1 MAEAGTIID
10 AFLIEVGLDPK
21 KFQDGRKKVSE
32 DFKRLR
38 DDTSKTGKGV
48 EETSKK
54 MAASVGALRNEVLRM
69 TLAFAGASSLTGFA
83 KNLVE
88 SDANAGRLAGNIGMI
103 TSELGAWEGAIQRV
117 GGKASD
123 VDNSLRAMT
132 QAFWDMQ
139 LTGRTQN
146 DAAFRQFGLTPA
158 DIAKGPAEMLLKI
171 SEASEKMSRPQF
183 YARAKFLGL
192 DDSTI
197 LLLEKG
203 RDGVEKLL
211 EEQRKL
217 GPATEESA
225 RKAQELQDKLAKLK
239 TAIEGEAR
247 PSIMSLVDWLLK
259 LTGDTKD
266 SEKALDELSLILV
279 PLAIGAAAAGAPFVA
294 LAAAIGAVAANWRD
308 LKSAWNSADSWWKSV
323 TDNMGSDTL
332 HDFFLSGFDKNRD
345 AIWGKSSSGGSKPV
359 KPTPAQTAAASKVL
373 GGMSGGLLS
382 TGTGGT
388 DPEIYRALAAKY
400 GAERAAGITA
410 GIKAEGGSLGMS
422 ANGAFGIG
430 QWRGDRQKELFRR
443 YGYAPSKAE
452 QLEFLM
458 WELEG
463 GDKGGASVMASKDRY
478 SALSNYI
485 GGYGWGFMRPSTKTD
500 NSGRIGDMRRG
511 YAALRSLEGR
521 HPSPASANVNIGSMT
536 INTRATDANGIA
548 RDIRES
554 ISRRV
559 VINQVNGGLH

>member
-247 PSIMSLVDWLLK
+247 PAIMSLVDWLLK

-266 SEKALDELSLILV
+266 SEKALDELSLVLV

-294 LAAAIGAVAANWRD
+294 LAAAIGAVAANWKE
-308 LKSAWNSADSWWKSV
+308 LKSAWNGADSWWKSV

-332 HDFFLSGFDKNRD
+332 HDFFLGGFDKNRD
-345 AIWGKSSSGGSKPV
+345 AIWGKSSGVGKTI
-359 KPTPAQTAAASKVL
+359 KPTPAQTAAASKAL

-410 GIKAEGGSLGMS
+410 GIKAEGGSLGMA

-430 QWRGDRQKELFRR
+430 QWRGPRQKELFRR
-443 YGYAPSKAE
+443 YGYSPSKA
-452 QLEFLM
+452 QQIEFMM

-463 GDKGGASVMASKDRY
+463 GDKGGSSVLGQNNRY
-478 SALSNYI
+478 SALNSYI
-485 GGYGWGFMRPSTKTD
+485 RNFMRPA
-500 NSGRIGDMRRG
+500 SGYETISDLQRG
-511 YAALRSLEGR
+511 NAALRSLQGGR
-521 HPSPASANVNIGSMT
+521 GGASGANVNIGTMT